1 MTQRQIILV
10 AAGILLLGVLVL
22 VVRCV
27 PQDTARIATQTRQAS
42 QERTIAR
49 RLQAACS
56 SPATYDR
63 LKQTAFDEAIRIRNA
78 DPVNLATLA
87 TYSTV
92 RMEQPQVKSRDET
105 LDVTVC
111 TGRLILDIPPGAE
124 GAFAGARKLEADI
137 EYSAQAAADGSGL
150 VYKMRGAEPIIYKLA
165 AFDLQSQAYRPNATT
180 SLPRAPVREV
190 AVATI
195 EDLLPPLS
203 ELEPQPRPGPPP
215 PDVRP
220 AAPSRSAPVAPSFDC
235 RRARTSSER
244 MICGSGR
251 LAALDR
257 EMAALFYAAMD
268 DSSRRTREAL
278 RGSRDRFL
286 AYRERCPNEACI
298 AQAYS
303 DRMDEIRDI
312 AGGDR

>member
-1 MTQRQIILV
+1 MILV
-10 AAGILLLGVLVL
+10 AAGVLLLGILVL

-27 PQDTARIATQTRQAS
+27 PQDTAKIATQTRQAS

-124 GAFAGARKLEADI
+124 RAFAGARKLEADI

-165 AFDLQSQAYRPNATT
+165 AFDLKAQAYRPNATT

-190 AVATI
+190 VVATI
-195 EDLLPPLS
+195 EDLLPPLP
-203 ELEPQPRPGPPP
+203 ELEPQPRSVPPP
-215 PDVRP
+215 PEVRP
-220 AAPSRSAPVAPSFDC
+220 APSRPAAVAPSFDC
-235 RRARTSSER
+235 RRARSSSER
-244 MICGSGR
+244 MVCGSSR

-257 EMAALFYAAMD
+257 DMAALFYAAMD

-278 RGSRDRFL
+278 RGTRDRFL
-286 AYRERCPNEACI
+286 AYRERCPNEACV

>member
-10 AAGILLLGVLVL
+10 AAAVLLLGLIVL

-42 QERTIAR
+42 QERMIAR
-49 RLQAACS
+49 RLQAACA

-124 GAFAGARKLEADI
+124 RAFGGVRKLEADI

-165 AFDLQSQAYRPNATT
+165 AFDLQTQAYRPDATT
-180 SLPRAPVREV
+180 SLPRAAVREV

-195 EDLLPPLS
+195 EDLLPPLADI
-203 ELEPQPRPGPPP
+203 EPQPRPAPPP
-215 PDVRP
+215 PELRP
-220 AAPSRSAPVAPSFDC
+220 APSRPAPVSPSFDC

-244 MICGSGR
+244 MVCGSGR

-268 DSSRRTREAL
+268 DSSRRAREAL

-286 AYRERCPNEACI
+286 AFRERCPNEACV

-312 AGGDR
+312 VEGDR

>member
-111 TGRLILDIPPGAE
+111 TGRLILDVPPGAE
-124 GAFAGARKLEADI
+124 RAFAGARRLEADV

-165 AFDLQSQAYRPNATT
+165 AFDLKAQAYRPNATT
-180 SLPRAPVREV
+180 SLPGAPVREV
-190 AVATI
+190 AAATI
-195 EDLLPPLS
+195 EDLLPVLPDLV
-203 ELEPQPRPGPPP
+203 PQPRPVPPP
-215 PDVRP
+215 EVRP
-220 AAPSRSAPVAPSFDC
+220 TAPSRSATVAPSFDC
-235 RRARTSSER
+235 RRARSSSER
-244 MICGSGR
+244 MVCASGR

-257 EMAALFYAAMD
+257 EMASLYYSAMD
-268 DSSRRTREAL
+268 QSSRRSREAL

-286 AYRERCPNEACI
+286 AYRERCPNEACV
-298 AQAYS
+298 AQAYF

-312 AGGDR
+312 AESDR